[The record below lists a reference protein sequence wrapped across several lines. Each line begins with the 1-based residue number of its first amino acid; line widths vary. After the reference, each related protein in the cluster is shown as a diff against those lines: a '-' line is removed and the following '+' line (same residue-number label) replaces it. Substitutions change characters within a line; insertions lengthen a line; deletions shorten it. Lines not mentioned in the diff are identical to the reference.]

1 MAAKMGPNNNFSKI
15 LCTKMKIKEKVP
27 EFVKY
32 G

>member
-15 LCTKMKIKEKVP
+15 LYTKMRIKEKVS